1 MDRGDVI
8 VVIEQ
13 QIELEKKMTQCS
25 IDNYRREL
33 QKAKESKT
41 FGCTSVATKLLSR
54 ILGDY
59 TDSIKQYLDDY
70 SKGKAIRSTLAADV
84 ISRLEDVEVVAY
96 LTAKIILNSMWAKI
110 PTQAMYKA
118 IGQGIEDEF
127 KMREFKQENSH
138 YYKTIQEDLNKRGAK
153 ANRKKNI
160 TAGVFNKRLD
170 FHLDRWT
177 ITEKFQTGLVLTNL
191 FVESTGLVEFED
203 IYKKNKHI
211 KLLVPTKQLVE
222 WTENMNEKLEVMQPL
237 FLPMVCPPKQWT
249 SILEGGYISP
259 YLKKNKLIKNNSKD
273 YLKKLETA
281 KMPQVYEAINHLQN
295 TEWQINRQVLNVVK
309 TLWEEGNAVAELPDR
324 EDEPL
329 IPYPYPD
336 RDKCSD
342 ENWNEEEIEIIKKWK
357 RDTYEIHKRNVQKRS
372 VRLLVAQIIRI
383 ATQFSQYEK
392 IWFPHQMD
400 FRGRL
405 YPIPVLLQPQGTDLA
420 KGLLHFARGKPV
432 DDKSIRWLQI
442 HGANVYGYD
451 KESYEKRIE
460 WVKARH
466 SEIQSYAQNP
476 LENRGWTEADKPF
489 QFLAFCFE
497 YDSFL
502 SNPTD
507 FRTYIPI
514 QLDGTCNGL
523 QHYSAL
529 LRDKNGGKAVNLVNA
544 EKPSDIYAKVAEKLE
559 EKLKEIKNGKS
570 NSCDNDNICNNS
582 SDITECTNQ
591 NRHSGIN
598 HNIDYQICA
607 THWLNL
613 GINRKLTKRPVMVL
627 PYGGTMLSCR
637 EYIQEYLTDNYS
649 PNFIWKHFEVGDNPT
664 DCIFKVSVWLS
675 KYLWEAIQETLKAA
689 TVGMDYLRKI
699 ARIVTAKKQYI
710 EWLTPAGLLVRQAYN
725 SRKKK
730 EIKTELYGSILKV
743 TVNID
748 QEALDAQRQLNGI
761 CPNFIHSL
769 DAACLMLY
777 LNKCKKEGIDSFMT
791 VHDCYGTLAP
801 DTDMSAKLLREA
813 FVEIYKQP
821 ILENFT
827 SDVLSG
833 LEDNLERPEMPEK
846 GELDIEEV
854 LTSDYFFN

>member
-1 MDRGDVI
+1 MLSLV
-8 VVIEQ
+8 EQ
-13 QIELEKKMTQCS
+13 QIEIEKKMTQCS

-33 QKAKESKT
+33 ERAKQSKT
-41 FGCTSVATKLLSR
+41 FGCTSVATKLISR
-54 ILGDY
+54 ILDDY
-59 TDSIKQYLDDY
+59 SNKIREYLDDY
-70 SKGKAIRSTLAADV
+70 SKGKAVRSTLAADV
-84 ISRLEDVEVVAY
+84 ISRLNNVEVVAY
-96 LTAKIILNSMWAKI
+96 LTSKIILNSMWARI

-118 IGQGIEDEF
+118 IGQAIEDEF
-127 KMREFKQENSH
+127 KMREFKSENAH
-138 YYKTIQEDLNKRGAK
+138 YYKTIQEDLNRRGAK

-160 TAGVFNKRLD
+160 TTGVFNKRLG

-177 ITEKFQTGLVLTNL
+177 VTEKFQTGLVLTHL
-191 FVESTGLVEFED
+191 FVESTGLVEYED
-203 IYKKNKHI
+203 VFKKNKHLKI
-211 KLLVPTKQLVE
+211 LIPTQELVN
-222 WTENMNEKLEVMQPL
+222 WTENMNEKLELMQPL
-237 FLPMVCPPKQWT
+237 FLPMVCQPKEWT

-259 YLKKNKLIKNNSKD
+259 YLKKNKLIKNNSRD

-281 KMPQVYEAINHLQN
+281 KMPIVYEAINHLQN
-295 TEWQINRQVLNVVK
+295 TQWQVNKRVLDVVK
-309 TLWEEGNAVAELPDR
+309 ALWEEGRAVAELPDR

-336 RDKCSD
+336 RGKASE
-342 ENWNEEEIEIIKKWK
+342 ENWSEEEIEIIKKWK

-372 VRLLVAQIIRI
+372 VRLLVSQIIRI
-383 ATQFSQYEK
+383 ADQFAAYDT

-405 YPIPVLLQPQGTDLA
+405 YPIPVLLQPQGTDLS

-432 DDKSIRWLQI
+432 DNESIKWLQI

-451 KESYEKRIE
+451 KESYEKRID
-460 WVKARH
+460 WTKSRS
-466 SEIQSYAQNP
+466 SEILSYAENP
-476 LENRGWTEADKPF
+476 LLNRGWTEADKPF

-497 YDSFL
+497 YRDYL
-502 SNPTD
+502 SNPES
-507 FRTYIPI
+507 FRTHIPI

-529 LRDKNGGKAVNLVNA
+529 LRDPVGGSAVNLVNT
-544 EKPSDIYAKVAEKLE
+544 EKPSDIYAKVAERLE
-559 EKLKEIKNGKS
+559 QKLKEIKNEKCICTDDNS
-570 NSCDNDNICNNS
+570 NSVDSNTDS
-582 SDITECTNQ
+582 RDSNQ
-591 NRHSGIN
+591 NRNTGSNN
-598 HNIDYQICA
+598 HLNYQVCA

-649 PNFIWKHFEVGDNPT
+649 PNFIWKHFEVGENPT

-675 KYLWEAIQETLKAA
+675 KYLWESIQETLKAA

-699 ARIVTAKKQYI
+699 ARIITKEKQYI
-710 EWLTPAGLLVRQAYN
+710 EWLTPAGLLVRQAYA

-730 EIKTELYGSILKV
+730 EIKTELYGSILRT
-743 TVNID
+743 TVN
-748 QEALDAQRQLNGI
+748 LDLETLDTQRQLNGI

-769 DAACLMLY
+769 DASCLMLY
-777 LNKCKKEGIDSFMT
+777 LIKCKKANIDSFMT

-801 DTDMSAKLLREA
+801 DTTMSAKLLREA
-813 FVEIYKQP
+813 FVEIYRQP

-827 SDVLSG
+827 EDVLSG
-833 LEDNLERPEMPEK
+833 LEINEEEIPEIPEK
-846 GELDIEEV
+846 GSLDIEEV
-854 LTSDYFFN
+854 LNSDYFFN

>member
-1 MDRGDVI
+1 M
-8 VVIEQ
+8 IEK
-13 QIELEKKMTQCS
+13 QIELEKQMTQCS

-33 QKAKESKT
+33 EKAKQNKT
-41 FGCTSVATKLLSR
+41 FGCTSIATKLLSR
-54 ILGDY
+54 ILDDY
-59 TDSIKQYLDDY
+59 TESIKQYLEDY
-70 SKGKAIRSTLAADV
+70 SKGKAVRSTLAADV
-84 ISRLEDVEVVAY
+84 ISRLESPETVAY

-118 IGQGIEDEF
+118 IGQGIEDEY
-127 KMREFKQENSH
+127 KMREFKEENSH

-177 ITEKFQTGLVLTNL
+177 VTEKFQTGLILTKL

-203 IYKKNKHI
+203 VYKKNKHI
-211 KLLVPTKQLVE
+211 KLLVPTPQLVNWVE
-222 WTENMNEKLEVMQPL
+222 AMNEKLEVMQPL
-237 FLPMVCPPKQWT
+237 FLPMVCKPKEWT
-249 SILEGGYISP
+249 GILEGGYISP
-259 YLKKNKLIKNNSKD
+259 YLKKNKLVKNNSKD

-281 KMPQVYEAINHLQN
+281 QMPMVYEAINHLQN
-295 TEWQINRQVLNVVK
+295 TEWQVNKRVLKVVMA
-309 TLWEEGNAVAELPDR
+309 LWEEGKAVAELPDR

-329 IPYPYPD
+329 IPYPFPD
-336 RDKCSD
+336 KTKEDNYTD
-342 ENWNEEEIEIIKKWK
+342 EESEIVKKWK
-357 RDTYEIHKRNVQKRS
+357 SDTYAIWKRNVQKRS
-372 VRLLVAQIIRI
+372 NRILVANILRI
-383 ATQFSQYEK
+383 ANQFSEYEK

-405 YPIPVLLQPQGTDLA
+405 YPIPVLLQPQGTDLS
-420 KGLLHFARGKPV
+420 KGLLHFANGKPV
-432 DDKSIRWLQI
+432 DADSVKWLQI

-460 WVKARH
+460 WTKDRH
-466 SEIQSYAQNP
+466 LEIQSYAQNP

-489 QFLAFCFE
+489 QFLAWCFE
-497 YDSFL
+497 YNDYL
-502 SNPTD
+502 SNPDT
-507 FRTYIPI
+507 FRTHIPI

-529 LRDKNGGKAVNLVNA
+529 LRDPVGGAAVNLTDGN
-544 EKPSDIYAKVAEKLE
+544 KPSDIYAKVAERLE
-559 EKLKEIKNGKS
+559 EKLNEHIRNDTEDNASAIS
-570 NSCDNDNICNNS
+570 NSN
-582 SDITECTNQ
+582 
-591 NRHSGIN
+591 SGIAN
-598 HNIDYQICA
+598 LGRTVLDSKYLAKCWI
-607 THWLNL
+607 NL

-649 PNFIWKHFEVGDNPT
+649 PNFLWKHFTIGENPT

-675 KYLWEAIQETLKAA
+675 KYLWESIQETLKAA

-699 ARIVTAKKQYI
+699 ARIITASKQYI

-730 EIKTELYGSILKV
+730 MIRTELYGSILKV

-748 QEALDAQRQLNGI
+748 QESLDTQRQLNGI

-777 LNKCKKEGIDSFMT
+777 LTKCKKEGIDSFMT

-813 FVEIYKQP
+813 FVEIYRQP

-827 SDVLSG
+827 SDVLAEIDENIEIPA
-833 LEDNLERPEMPEK
+833 LPDK

-854 LTSDYFFN
+854 LMSSYFFN

>member
-1 MDRGDVI
+1 M
-8 VVIEQ
+8 IEK
-13 QIELEKKMTQCS
+13 QIELEKQMTQCS

-33 QKAKESKT
+33 EKAKQNKT
-41 FGCTSVATKLLSR
+41 FGCTSIATKFLSR
-54 ILGDY
+54 ILEDY
-59 TDSIKQYLDDY
+59 TESIKQYLEDY
-70 SKGKAIRSTLAADV
+70 SKGKAVRSTLAADV
-84 ISRLEDVEVVAY
+84 IGRLKSVETVAY

-110 PTQAMYKA
+110 PAQAMYKA
-118 IGQGIEDEF
+118 IGQGIEDEY
-127 KMREFKQENSH
+127 KMREFKEENSH
-138 YYKTIQEDLNKRGAK
+138 YYKAIQNDLNKRGAK

-177 ITEKFQTGLVLTNL
+177 VTEKFQTGLILTKL
-191 FVESTGLVEFED
+191 FVESTGLAEFID

-211 KLLVPTKQLVE
+211 KMLVPTNQLVNWVE
-222 WTENMNEKLEVMQPL
+222 AMNEKLEVMQPL
-237 FLPMVCPPKQWT
+237 FLPMVCRPKEWV

-259 YLKKNKLIKNNSKD
+259 YLKKNKLIKNNSKE

-281 KMPQVYEAINHLQN
+281 KMPMVYEAINHLQN
-295 TEWQINRQVLNVVK
+295 TEWQVNRRVLKVVMA
-309 TLWEEGNAVAELPDR
+309 LWEEGKAVAELPDR

-329 IPYPYPD
+329 IPYPFPEKTKEDSYT
-336 RDKCSD
+336 D
-342 ENWNEEEIEIIKKWK
+342 EESKIVKKWK
-357 RDTYEIHKRNVQKRS
+357 SDTYAIWKRNVQKRS
-372 VRLLVAQIIRI
+372 NRILVASILRI
-383 ATQFSQYEK
+383 ANQFSEYEK
-392 IWFPHQMD
+392 IWFPYQMD

-420 KGLLHFARGKPV
+420 KGLLHFANGKAV
-432 DDKSIRWLQI
+432 DNNSIKWLQI

-460 WVKARH
+460 WTKDKQA
-466 SEIQSYAQNP
+466 EIQSYAHNP

-497 YDSFL
+497 YNDYL
-502 SNPTD
+502 SNPRNFKTH
-507 FRTYIPI
+507 IPI

-529 LRDKNGGKAVNLVNA
+529 LRDFKGGKAVNLVNGD
-544 EKPSDIYAKVAEKLE
+544 KPSDIYAKVAERLE
-559 EKLKEIKNGKS
+559 EKLNEIRRNTQQYMSDDMSWRS
-570 NSCDNDNICNNS
+570 NNNDSMWGSRNNDNMLARN
-582 SDITECTNQ
+582 
-591 NRHSGIN
+591 
-598 HNIDYQICA
+598 
-607 THWLNL
+607 WLNL

-637 EYIQEYLTDNYS
+637 EYIQEYLTDAYS
-649 PNFIWKHFEVGDNPT
+649 PDFLWKHFMVGENPT

-699 ARIVTAKKQYI
+699 ARIITASKQYI

-730 EIKTELYGSILKV
+730 MIRTELYGSILKV

-748 QEALDAQRQLNGI
+748 QETLDTQRQLNGI

-777 LNKCKKEGIDSFMT
+777 LTKCKKEGINSFMT

-813 FVEIYKQP
+813 FVEIYRQP

-833 LEDNLERPEMPEK
+833 FDDAIEKPEIPEK

-854 LTSDYFFN
+854 LNSNYFFN

>member
-1 MDRGDVI
+1 M
-8 VVIEQ
+8 IEK
-13 QIELEKKMTQCS
+13 QIELEKQMTQCS

-33 QKAKESKT
+33 EKAKQNKT
-41 FGCTSVATKLLSR
+41 FGCTSIATKLLSR
-54 ILGDY
+54 ILDDY
-59 TDSIKQYLDDY
+59 TDSIKQYLEDY
-70 SKGKAIRSTLAADV
+70 SKGKAVRSTLAADV
-84 ISRLEDVEVVAY
+84 ISRLESAETVAY

-118 IGQGIEDEF
+118 IGQGIEDEY
-127 KMREFKQENSH
+127 KMREFKEENSH

-177 ITEKFQTGLVLTNL
+177 VTEKFQTGLILTKL

-203 IYKKNKHI
+203 TYKKNKHI
-211 KLLVPTKQLVE
+211 KMLVPTNQLVSWVE
-222 WTENMNEKLEVMQPL
+222 AMNEKLEVMQPL
-237 FLPMVCPPKQWT
+237 FLPMVCKPKEWT

-259 YLKKNKLIKNNSKD
+259 YLKKNKLIKNNSKE

-281 KMPQVYEAINHLQN
+281 KMPMVYEAINHLQN
-295 TEWQINRQVLNVVK
+295 TEWQVNRQVLKVVMA
-309 TLWEEGNAVAELPDR
+309 LWEEGKAVAELPDR

-329 IPYPYPD
+329 IPYPFPEKTKEDSYT
-336 RDKCSD
+336 
-342 ENWNEEEIEIIKKWK
+342 EEESEIVKKWK
-357 RDTYEIHKRNVQKRS
+357 SDTYAIWKRNVQKRS
-372 VRLLVAQIIRI
+372 NRILVANILRI
-383 ATQFSQYEK
+383 ANQFSEYEK

-405 YPIPVLLQPQGTDLA
+405 YPIPVLLQPQGTDLS
-420 KGLLHFARGKPV
+420 KGLLHFADGKEV
-432 DDKSIRWLQI
+432 DEHSIKWLQI

-460 WVKARH
+460 WTKERH
-466 SEIQSYAQNP
+466 TEIQSYAQNP

-497 YDSFL
+497 YNSYL
-502 SNPTD
+502 SNPKE
-507 FRTYIPI
+507 FRTHIPI

-529 LRDKNGGKAVNLVNA
+529 LRDPVGGAAVNLVDT

-559 EKLKEIKNGKS
+559 EKLNEHIRS
-570 NSCDNDNICNNS
+570 NVDNIPIHSSNDSSGNDNLSRTILDSRLLAN
-582 SDITECTNQ
+582 T
-591 NRHSGIN
+591 
-598 HNIDYQICA
+598 
-607 THWLNL
+607 WLQL

-637 EYIQEYLTDNYS
+637 EYIQEYLTDTYS
-649 PNFIWKHFEVGDNPT
+649 PNFLWKHFMVGENPT

-699 ARIVTAKKQYI
+699 ARIITASKQYI

-730 EIKTELYGSILKV
+730 MIRTELYGSILKV

-748 QEALDAQRQLNGI
+748 QESLDTQRQLNGI

-777 LNKCKKEGIDSFMT
+777 LTKCKKEGINSFMT

-813 FVEIYKQP
+813 FVEIYRQP

-827 SDVLSG
+827 SDVLNG
-833 LEDNLERPEMPEK
+833 FDDEIEKPEIPKK

-854 LTSDYFFN
+854 LNSNYFFN